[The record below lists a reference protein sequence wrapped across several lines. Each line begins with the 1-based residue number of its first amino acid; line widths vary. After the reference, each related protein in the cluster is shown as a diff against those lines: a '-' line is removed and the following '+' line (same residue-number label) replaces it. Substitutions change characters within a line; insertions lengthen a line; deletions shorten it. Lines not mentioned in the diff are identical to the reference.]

1 MSLPAENWR
10 PMRETIDMYCKYE
23 SMKKHWIKVS
33 GKEWPGIC
41 SVSGCNNPATIGAHL
56 VNQEVKTEIIIPLCD
71 ACNQVNKEL
80 NLKSGTTV
88 VMAALCNSCKYNP
101 YHFTS
106 DDEAS

>member
-1 MSLPAENWR
+1 
-10 PMRETIDMYCKYE
+10 
-23 SMKKHWIKVS
+23 MKKHWIKVS

-56 VNQEVKTEIIIPLCD
+56 VNMDVKDEIIIPLCD
-71 ACNQVNKEL
+71 ACNQENKEL